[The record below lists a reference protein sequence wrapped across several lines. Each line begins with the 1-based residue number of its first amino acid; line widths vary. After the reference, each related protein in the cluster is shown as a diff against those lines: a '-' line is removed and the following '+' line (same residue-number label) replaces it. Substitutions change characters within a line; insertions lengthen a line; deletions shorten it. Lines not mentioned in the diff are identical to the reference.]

1 MAVRSRSSGI
11 LLHPT
16 SLPGRFGIGDLG
28 PNAFRWV
35 DTLAAMKQSLWQIL
49 PLTPTGSGG
58 SPYQSFSA
66 FAGNTNLISPEVLES
81 QGLLPPGFGHEQHYR
96 DDAVEFERV
105 ELFKKAM
112 LREAKAR
119 FASVATKEMKDGYE
133 HFRFK
138 ESAWLKD
145 YAEFMAIRDALGG
158 RSLIDWPKELLHRKE
173 PGLSATIRS
182 VSKEV
187 ELHSFGQF
195 LFEQQWNTLK
205 SHANEKGIR
214 ILGDAPIF
222 VSADSSDVWQQ
233 PELFLLN
240 SERQPT
246 VVAGVPPDY
255 FAEDGQHWGNPL
267 YDWKAMKATGY
278 AWWVARLKRQLQ
290 QVDEIRLDHFRGFA
304 AAWHIPA
311 KDKTAKNGKW
321 VEGPRAD
328 LFESLRNQLGNLPIV
343 AEDLGVITADV
354 DELRMRFG
362 LPGMKVIQF
371 MLGGPENPYWPHNYD
386 SNCVA
391 YTGTHD
397 NDTSVGWFNQL
408 NDHDKKTL
416 MDYTGHWFHEPHWE
430 CIRLAWASVA
440 NVAVAPLQDLLG
452 LGSEARMNKP
462 GIAAGNWG
470 WRFKPDQFP
479 PGVIERIGEWT
490 ERYRRV
496 PEKAKPSSEPRP

>member
-1 MAVRSRSSGI
+1 MTLRPRCSGI

-16 SLPGRFGIGDLG
+16 SLPGRYGIGDLG
-28 PNAFRWV
+28 PNAYRWV
-35 DTLAAMKQSLWQIL
+35 DTLAAMKQSVWQIL
-49 PLTPTGSGG
+49 PLTPTGIGG

-66 FAGNTNLISPEVLES
+66 FAGNPYLISPELLEKE
-81 QGLLPPGFGHEQHYR
+81 GLLPPGFGHEQHYG
-96 DDAVEFERV
+96 DGVEFERV

-119 FASVATKEMKDGYE
+119 FASMASQELKDAYE

-158 RSLIDWPKELLHRKE
+158 RGLVDWPKELLHRKE

-187 ELHSFGQF
+187 ELHTFGQF
-195 LFEQQWNTLK
+195 LFEHQWNALK
-205 SHANEKGIR
+205 EYANGKGIR

-222 VSADSSDVWQQ
+222 VSGDSSDVWAQ
-233 PELFLLN
+233 PELFLLD
-240 SERQPT
+240 SERRPLA
-246 VVAGVPPDY
+246 VAGVPPDY

-278 AWWVARLKRQLQ
+278 AWWVARLKRQLK

-321 VEGPRAD
+321 VDGPRAD
-328 LFESLRNQLGNLPIV
+328 LFETLKRELGGLPIV
-343 AEDLGVITADV
+343 AEDLGVITPDV
-354 DELRMRFG
+354 DALRTQFG

-371 MLGGPENPYWPHNYD
+371 MLGGPENPYWPHNYEAN
-386 SNCVA
+386 SVA

-397 NDTSVGWFNQL
+397 NDTSLGWFHSL
-408 NDHDKKTL
+408 NDRDKKTL

-440 NVAVAPLQDLLG
+440 NVAITPLQDLLG

-470 WRFKPDQFP
+470 WRFKPEQFP
-479 PGVIERIGEWT
+479 HGLIERIGEWT
-490 ERYRRV
+490 ERYRRAPV
-496 PEKAKPSSEPRP
+496 KPITGEIVEN